1 MEILTIIISVFASV
15 VSGSALFFLSRYFKR
30 RDKKDEIR
38 DKAAAKENIL
48 IMKSITALGKLA
60 VANSIALKGG
70 KSNGEMSAALKE
82 FKAVERELYDYL
94 LEQNAHK

>member
-1 MEILTIIISVFASV
+1 MEVLTIIISIFASIISGV
-15 VSGSALFFLSRYFKR
+15 VLFLLQRFFKKMDR
-30 RDKKDEIR
+30 RNYER

-94 LEQNAHK
+94 LEQNSHK